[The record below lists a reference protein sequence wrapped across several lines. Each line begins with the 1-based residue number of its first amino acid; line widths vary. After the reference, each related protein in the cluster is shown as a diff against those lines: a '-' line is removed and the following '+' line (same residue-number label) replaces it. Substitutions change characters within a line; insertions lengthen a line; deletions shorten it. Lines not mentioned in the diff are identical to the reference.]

1 MYRLHFDTE
10 LLILLSFL
18 ESIKTVLIK
27 KATILMMPTEMA
39 TPGLLKIKVF
49 WNKGYD
55 VKIYIHDATN
65 KFLSPDLNYIVD
77 LVMWPKFGNCSISI
91 REVIIISVL

>member
-49 WNKGYD
+49 
-55 VKIYIHDATN
+55 
-65 KFLSPDLNYIVD
+65 
-77 LVMWPKFGNCSISI
+77 
-91 REVIIISVL
+91 